1 MLHLGQAQAP
11 TRTRPASASPTHA
24 GASAP
29 RPSGQIYGTLINLSG
44 RRRFTSQRVVL
55 YAVLAQQGH
64 DGAMALSRG
73 ALATFLEAHDTL
85 VKGNGTVPGLFCD
98 ELKDVYLGAPGGE
111 KTIRAFIDLARRT
124 QDSVDARSP
133 GAPVLLDELVASAT
147 PLLAVLNQITLVYEN
162 LATTQ
167 ASSSRQQLS
176 GVLTDIESIAKHA
189 RIVAFNAQVAA
200 ARAGGAGRE
209 FAVVA
214 GELSAITSK
223 IDELVHQ
230 AMRASAA

>member
-1 MLHLGQAQAP
+1 MLHLEPAQAP
-11 TRTRPASASPTHA
+11 TRTRPAPPS
-24 GASAP
+24 SAP
-29 RPSGQIYGTLINLSG
+29 TQRPSGQIYGTLINLSG

-64 DGAMALSRG
+64 EGAMALSRG
-73 ALATFLEAHDTL
+73 ALATFVEAHDTL

-98 ELKDVYLGAPGGE
+98 ELKHVYLGTPGGE
-111 KTIRAFIDLARRT
+111 KIVRGFIDLARRT
-124 QDSVDARSP
+124 QDSVDAGSP
-133 GAPVLLDELVASAT
+133 GAPVLLGELVASAT
-147 PLLAVLNQITLVYEN
+147 PLLAVLNQITLVYEH
-162 LATTQ
+162 LATTH
-167 ASSSRQQLS
+167 AAASRQQLS
-176 GVLTDIESIAKHA
+176 GVLADIESIAKHA

-230 AMRASAA
+230 ALRASAA

>member
-11 TRTRPASASPTHA
+11 TRTRPAPASSAT
-24 GASAP
+24 AP
-29 RPSGQIYGTLINLSG
+29 RPSGQLYGTLINLSG

-98 ELKDVYLGAPGGE
+98 ELKDVYFGAPGGE

-124 QDSVDARSP
+124 QDSVDAHAP
-133 GAPVLLDELVASAT
+133 GAPALLDELVASAT

-200 ARAGGAGRE
+200 ARAGAGRE

-230 AMRASAA
+230 AMKASAA